1 MSCLV
6 DAYARQQS
14 YIEALDC
21 CKKVIDLEGDT
32 AALNS
37 LGHLYHKIG
46 DYEKAEINFKKSFK
60 LDKNFSRALVNLSIL
75 KHDNGYYGSRR
86 IDEFYIS

>member
-1 MSCLV
+1 MLMQE
-6 DAYARQQS
+6 QQS

-32 AALNS
+32 ASALNS

-46 DYEKAEINFKKSFK
+46 DYEKAEINFKNHSNWIKSF
-60 LDKNFSRALVNLSIL
+60 LE
-75 KHDNGYYGSRR
+75 H
-86 IDEFYIS
+86 